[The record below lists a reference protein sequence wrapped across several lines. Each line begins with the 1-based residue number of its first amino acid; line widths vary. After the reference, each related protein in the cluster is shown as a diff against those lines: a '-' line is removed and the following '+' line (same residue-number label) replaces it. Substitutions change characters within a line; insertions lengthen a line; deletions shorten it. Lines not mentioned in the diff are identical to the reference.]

1 MTNSIL
7 LSTLLSVSSLL
18 GTNDLDWQLRLRRE
32 VVVNS
37 EPALLYRYERA
48 DKQNT
53 GLYGEHLSFI
63 TTGEN
68 GLLKGFVKYTKEH
81 QSEPLPTQ
89 EDALQISEDF
99 LKQAAPDLLENRK
112 VLWIEPHDEVIK
124 IQNESSKMTQELTIT
139 GMKVKSL
146 NTETGLYFWTIVD
159 ANRQVF
165 IFERDIKWITFP
177 GKRGTE
183 KWLHDSYLAEKWG
196 GLDE

>member
-7 LSTLLSVSSLL
+7 LSTVLSISSLL
-18 GTNDLDWQLRLRRE
+18 GVNDSDWELRLQRE

-48 DKQNT
+48 DNQNT
-53 GLYGEHLSFI
+53 GLYGEHLSLVSNED
-63 TTGEN
+63 GV
-68 GLLKGFVKYTKEH
+68 LKGFVKYTKDH
-81 QSEPLPTQ
+81 QNQPLPTQ
-89 EDALQISEDF
+89 DEALQVSEEF
-99 LKQAAPDLLENRK
+99 LERVAPDLLENRK
-112 VLWIEPHDEVIK
+112 VQWVEPHNEVIK
-124 IQNESSKMTQELTIT
+124 IQNESKQLTEELTIT

-183 KWLHDSYLAEKWG
+183 KWLHDSYLAEQWG
-196 GLDE
+196 DLDE